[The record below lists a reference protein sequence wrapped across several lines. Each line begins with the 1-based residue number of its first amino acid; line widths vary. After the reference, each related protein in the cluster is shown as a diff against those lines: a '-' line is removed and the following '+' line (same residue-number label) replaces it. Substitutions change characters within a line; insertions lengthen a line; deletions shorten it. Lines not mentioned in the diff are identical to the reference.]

1 MWPHDDDSTVS
12 GSLLGGLRE
21 HYSIPEDHILS
32 APEPGQRAY
41 DPVPQGFALTLDALE
56 VSLHFPLHPLIVSCI
71 SFWRISPSQV
81 APNSWRYLVVFLGE
95 CHYAKITPTLCWE
108 ILGATSHA

>member
-1 MWPHDDDSTVS
+1 MSSSFLSPSSPSCVDEGGRPPTSPVESSAGEAARALEALMWPHDDDSTVS

-41 DPVPQGFALTLDALE
+41 DLVPQGFALTLDVLE
-56 VSLHFPLHPLIVSCI
+56 AGLRLPLHPFIVSCI
-71 SFWRISPSQV
+71 SF
-81 APNSWRYLVVFLGE
+81 
-95 CHYAKITPTLCWE
+95 
-108 ILGATSHA
+108 